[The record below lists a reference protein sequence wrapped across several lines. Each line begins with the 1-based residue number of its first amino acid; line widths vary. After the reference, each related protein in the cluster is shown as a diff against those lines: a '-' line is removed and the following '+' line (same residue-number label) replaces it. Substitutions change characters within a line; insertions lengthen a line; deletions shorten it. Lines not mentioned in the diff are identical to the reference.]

1 MKIVISE
8 KTLENRKTYNVGIK
22 YLIPKESSDGALLV
36 TDELSFSPNQNEYL
50 INKGSLTKTIDVKI
64 DTVMNQAQ
72 LIAVLLPKKIWNL
85 DSKKEI
91 EKKHQNKIIH
101 QISNLPKTID
111 NKIKF

>member
-1 MKIVISE
+1 MKGKYMSEEGFTSTSIVSE
-8 KTLENRKTYNVGIK
+8 NSYFRKTLENRKTYNVGIK

-50 INKGSLTKTIDVKI
+50 INKGSLTKIIDVKI

-72 LIAVLLPKKIWNL
+72 LIAVLLPKKIWDL

-91 EKKHQNKIIH
+91 RKEASK
-101 QISNLPKTID
+101 
-111 NKIKF
+111 